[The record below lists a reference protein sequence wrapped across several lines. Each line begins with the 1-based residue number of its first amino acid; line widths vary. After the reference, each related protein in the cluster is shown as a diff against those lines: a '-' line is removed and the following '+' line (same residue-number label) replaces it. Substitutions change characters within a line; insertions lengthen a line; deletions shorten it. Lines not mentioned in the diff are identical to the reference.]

1 LASAREK
8 RATTA
13 PGIKKDNRQPDF
25 NDAWNMHPIARLL
38 VFCLGLLTR
47 KAFEVL
53 PVNST

>member
-1 LASAREK
+1 M
-8 RATTA
+8 
-13 PGIKKDNRQPDF
+13 KKDNRQPDF